1 MTVTITHPGAG
12 LLAPALDTL
21 TDVVAGDWASVARLC
36 AARLKDAKTCG
47 FDLDVVAVRAG
58 VVRSPRHAYDYQVH
72 HRFLVVSEHPAVL
85 CAALDLYVQ
94 LWLGRWDT
102 LEQVAPVR
110 TRPIPGWRPLELLRA
125 RARHQLPGTWPEESA
140 DAAGLTQAP
149 PTARLAHH
157 ILTALEGGSASP
169 LYDVPAGPAAVHV
182 T

>member
-1 MTVTITHPGAG
+1 MTITITHPGAG

-21 TDVVAGDWASVARLC
+21 TDVVAGDWASVSRLG
-36 AARLKDAKTCG
+36 AARLQDPETCG

-58 VVRSPRHAYDYQVH
+58 VVRSPRHAYDYSVH
-72 HRFLVVSEHPAVL
+72 HQFLVVSEHPAVL

-94 LWLGRWDT
+94 LWLGRWDA

-125 RARHQLPGTWPEESA
+125 RARHQLPGTWSEEPILEGDLS
-140 DAAGLTQAP
+140 QAP

-157 ILTALEGGSASP
+157 ILTALEGGNASQ